1 MKGNYFYVIWVI
13 GNKLYL
19 SAFYFEIW
27 NFNFWLMALLKLISR
42 SLRCKG
48 VPVLYI
54 KFSVS
59 CFEFLE
65 LKWSLH
71 LFKMPNMAW
80 YLDKVVNNEVIIQW
94 RDTAV
99 VSYKVF
105 FFPFYKITSCFG
117 SVVKVHNNAIMMVF
131 VLYLR
136 LLCLLTLYNYFA
148 GLQGK

>member
-1 MKGNYFYVIWVI
+1 MAFTIFDSEKQNLKGNYFCVIWVI
-13 GNKLYL
+13 GNKPYL

-27 NFNFWLMALLKLISR
+27 NFNFWLMALLKLTSR

-54 KFSVS
+54 KFSVP

-99 VSYKVF
+99 VSYNGF
-105 FFPFYKITSCFG
+105 FFPLFVRSPPGFG
-117 SVVKVHNNAIMMVF
+117 QLWMYAIM
-131 VLYLR
+131 L
-136 LLCLLTLYNYFA
+136 
-148 GLQGK
+148 